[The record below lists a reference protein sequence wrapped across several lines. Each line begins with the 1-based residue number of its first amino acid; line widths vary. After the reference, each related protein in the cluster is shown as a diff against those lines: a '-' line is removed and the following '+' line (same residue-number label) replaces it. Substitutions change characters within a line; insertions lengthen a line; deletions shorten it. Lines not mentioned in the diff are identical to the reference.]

1 MSNILSRFC
10 PYFAAAFL
18 LSASLTGCGGASVS
32 DPAGT
37 AAPAPE
43 NAIEA
48 PSPQEKTLAV
58 EERDPNRLWC
68 NEHSIYEDECL
79 ICHPELAEK
88 LKAKTPERDPNRLWC
103 NEHSV
108 YEDECLICHPELK
121 NTKPESG
128 ASLEKTSNA
137 VLQCK
142 EHNLPEM
149 ECGICHPE
157 RVGLVS
163 VGESM
168 KVRFASE
175 NSTVKA
181 GVATSVPPSA
191 SASARELL
199 GTVTFNQT
207 RLAVISPLSAGII
220 TEVLKDV
227 GDTVKE
233 GETVAA
239 IQSAEL
245 AEARSALQK
254 AGAESELAR
263 QTVKREEDLYA
274 RQISARQ
281 DLEQAQAA
289 VTVATSEVA
298 VAVQRLQSL
307 GISEE
312 EAKRGKSNTDASLPV
327 RAPFSGTIIERLAA
341 RGTGASPG
349 TPLFRI
355 ADLSTMWMIVSVP
368 ESMMTAVQP
377 GKPVSTRFD
386 AYPGLAFEGKVQWV
400 SPSVDPQTRM
410 VQARVELSNSLG
422 LLKDGL
428 FGHASLQG
436 GSEGTA
442 MSVPASAI
450 QDVDGT
456 TVIFRKLEDD
466 LFEAR
471 RVEVGGRDGEQALV
485 LAGLAPD
492 EEIVTEGSYVVKSEL
507 LKARLGAGCTDE

>member
-1 MSNILSRFC
+1 MFKLDSFRGLFFIATLLVSFTISGC
-10 PYFAAAFL
+10 GFTASPDVVKDAPSDSKGGAAAGERDPNRL
-18 LSASLTGCGGASVS
+18 WCNEHSVYEDECLICHPELADKLKAKSA
-32 DPAGT
+32 
-37 AAPAPE
+37 
-43 NAIEA
+43 
-48 PSPQEKTLAV
+48 
-58 EERDPNRLWC
+58 ERDPNRLWC

-79 ICHPELAEK
+79 ICHPELK
-88 LKAKTPERDPNRLWC
+88 SKAPN
-103 NEHSV
+103 S
-108 YEDECLICHPELK
+108 D
-121 NTKPESG
+121 T
-128 ASLEKTSNA
+128 SLDKSSSA

-157 RVGLVS
+157 RVALVS

-168 KVRFASE
+168 KVRFASDS
-175 NSTVKA
+175 STAKA
-181 GVATSVPPSA
+181 GVATSVPPS
-191 SASARELL
+191 SSTSARQLL
-199 GTVTFNQT
+199 GTVTFDQT
-207 RLAVISPLSAGII
+207 RLAMISPLTDGVI

-227 GDTVKE
+227 GDSVEE
-233 GETVAA
+233 GEIVAS
-239 IQSAEL
+239 IQSVEF

-254 AGAESELAR
+254 AEAESELAL
-263 QTVKREEDLYA
+263 QTVKREEDLYT

-281 DLEQAQAA
+281 DLEQARAA
-289 VTVATSEVA
+289 ATVATSEVT
-298 VAVQRLQSL
+298 VALQRLQSL
-307 GISEE
+307 GFDRA
-312 EAKRGKSNTDASLPV
+312 EANGKSKSDASLPV
-327 RAPFSGTIIERLAA
+327 RAPFSGTIIECLVA
-341 RGTGASPG
+341 RGTSASPG

-368 ESMMTAVQP
+368 ESLLTAVQP
-377 GKPVSTRFD
+377 GRSVSTRFD
-386 AYPGLAFEGKVQWV
+386 AYPGMAFEGKVEWV

-410 VQARVELSNSLG
+410 VQARVELANSLG

-428 FGHASLQG
+428 FGHANLQG
-436 GSEGTA
+436 GGEGTA

-456 TVIFRKLEDD
+456 TVVFRKLEDD

-471 RVEVGGRDGEQALV
+471 RVEIGDRDGDQALV